1 MLVKKSICGTIGKYL
16 LVLCLLFTNQL
27 AALAWKELNN
37 GTASCPSPRAFSS
50 MTFDASI
57 MQLVLFGGAG
67 NLVGEFFGDTWL
79 WTGSQPTGS
88 TWLPVTTTS
97 ITNPAPRSGASMAFD
112 EITQKPLLFGG
123 AAGLQTF
130 NDIWT
135 LGQLPQILSLTPNN
149 GSLDGGTEVT
159 IIGLGFTGVIAVN
172 FGANPAI
179 NFTLVSSTAI
189 QALSPP
195 LSLPATSATVDVTV
209 TTTIGTSL
217 ITAVDQFTYTGVFP
231 PTQLGGSQKA
241 NKFETQ
247 TDLVNIITWKAP
259 LLGEAPVVYKI
270 YRDQNL
276 KNLIAEIPS
285 DNRLRFIDHNRKKGK
300 RYSYF
305 IVSVSDDGDISS
317 PAKFKVEGCSRS

>member
-1 MLVKKSICGTIGKYL
+1 MRVKKSICGTIGKYL

-27 AALAWKELNN
+27 DAFAWKELNN
-37 GTASCPSPRAFSS
+37 GAASSPSPRTLSSMAFDPAVFPNGQMVLFGGLTINGTQPVPLNDTWVWNGTAWIQLSSSTSPPARFGASMAFDQTNHILLLFGGSDGNQVLNDIWVWNGSNSVQFFPAQMPSSRAFSS

-79 WTGSQPTGS
+79 WTKSQPIGS

-130 NDIWT
+130 NDTWT
-135 LGQLPQILSLTPNN
+135 LGQLPLILSLTPNI
-149 GSLDGGTEVT
+149 GEV
-159 IIGLGFTGVIAVN
+159 
-172 FGANPAI
+172 
-179 NFTLVSSTAI
+179 
-189 QALSPP
+189 
-195 LSLPATSATVDVTV
+195 
-209 TTTIGTSL
+209 
-217 ITAVDQFTYTGVFP
+217 
-231 PTQLGGSQKA
+231 
-241 NKFETQ
+241 
-247 TDLVNIITWKAP
+247 
-259 LLGEAPVVYKI
+259 PVVYKI

-300 RYSYF
+300 SYSYF

-317 PAKFKVEGCSRS
+317 PAKLTVEGCCRS